1 MPLGVRGVCVML
13 FGEKGHAITG
23 EWSCY
28 WEGGGTGQ
36 VIWGK
41 GHAIKGERSC

>member
-1 MPLGVRGVCVML
+1 ML
-13 FGEKGHAITG
+13 FGEKGHAIMG

-28 WEGGGTGQ
+28 LGGGGGGTGQ
-36 VIWGK
+36 VIWEN